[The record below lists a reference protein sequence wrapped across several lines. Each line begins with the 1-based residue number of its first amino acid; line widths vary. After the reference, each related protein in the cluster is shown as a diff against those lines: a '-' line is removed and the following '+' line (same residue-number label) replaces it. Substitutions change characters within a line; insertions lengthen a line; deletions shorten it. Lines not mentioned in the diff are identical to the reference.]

1 MAKKRIHQIAKELD
15 VASADILFLAKELGL
30 EVKTASSGLTPE
42 EEELVVLSFNE
53 TKNNEDT
60 ANNDEVSTSDS
71 VSDDDDKPQELEDK
85 AEPSEDVEDETET
98 SVDVEVSDNIQIIE
112 IPSKSTPEELSE
124 LINVDATQIVGD
136 LMNLGIMQSMTSEL
150 NDDEIEKLLEKY
162 DLIPEIIEKVEVKRS
177 EILQLEEFID
187 TDEELLVRSPIITVM
202 GHVDHGK
209 TSLLD
214 YIRNEKVADGEA
226 GGITQHVG
234 AYKVDTGELGIT
246 FIDTPGH
253 EAFTQMRARGANVTD
268 IVVLVVAA
276 DDGIMPQTIE
286 AINHSKAAG
295 VPIVVAVN
303 KCDLPDANPA
313 LVKADLTKYEIIAE
327 DLGGDTPVVE
337 VSALKGDGIDDLLET
352 LSLVAEIEELKS
364 NPNAN
369 ASGYIIESR
378 MEVGRGNVATVVV
391 TRGTLKQGDFLYAG
405 GAFCRIKS
413 MFDHTNKILKKVIP
427 GSPVDIIGWDESPN
441 SGDQFVVVK
450 NQKEAKSKAEENK
463 TLLKDFDSSAY
474 TVQSRVS
481 EMMKL
486 LQEGELNT
494 INIILKADTNGSVE
508 AIKDGLM
515 KLSSDEVQIQIVHSA
530 VGGIVLSDV
539 DLAGATSSLIV
550 GFNVRPDSQARN
562 MAQSKGID
570 VRTYQIIYE
579 LLDDITEAL
588 QGEMTIKTEEAVIG
602 MVDVR
607 TTFRAPKVGVVA
619 GSIVTEGRVEIDSKA
634 RLLRDGVVIY
644 EGTVTSLRRF
654 KDNVEKVLEGLEC
667 GIGLTDYKD
676 IKEGDVIE
684 ILGEVEIK

>member
-15 VASADILFLAKELGL
+15 VASADIVFLANELGI

-42 EEELVVLSFNE
+42 EEELVLLAFNE
-53 TKNNEDT
+53 QNVTEDST
-60 ANNDEVSTSDS
+60 TDDTVGIIEETDNTDSETQETQTDEK
-71 VSDDDDKPQELEDK
+71 DDQQTD
-85 AEPSEDVEDETET
+85 TE
-98 SVDVEVSDNIQIIE
+98 SVDIQIIE
-112 IPSKSTPEELSE
+112 VPSGCTPEELSSI
-124 LINVDATQIVGD
+124 INIDATQIVGD
-136 LMNLGIMQSMTSEL
+136 LMSLGIMQSLTSQL
-150 NDDEIEKLLEKY
+150 KDKEIETLLEKY
-162 DLIPEIIEKVEVKRS
+162 DLMPEIVEKVEIKRS
-177 EILQLEEFID
+177 EILALQEFQ
-187 TDEELLVRSPIITVM
+187 DEEQNLTVRSPIITVM

-234 AYKVDTGELGIT
+234 AYKVESGDLGIT

-337 VSALKGDGIDDLLET
+337 VSALKGDGVDDLLET
-352 LSLVAEIEELKS
+352 LSLVAEIEELKA
-364 NPNAN
+364 NPNTN

-405 GAFCRIKS
+405 GAFCRVKS
-413 MFDHTNKILKKVIP
+413 MFDHTNKVLKNVIP

-441 SGDQFVVVK
+441 SGDQFVAVK
-450 NQKEAKSKAEENK
+450 SQKEAKAKAEQNK
-463 TLLKDFDSSAY
+463 TLLKDFDSSSY

-481 EMMKL
+481 EMMQL

-494 INIILKADTNGSVE
+494 INVILKADTNGSVE
-508 AIKDGLM
+508 AIKDGLL
-515 KLSSDEVQIQIVHSA
+515 KLSSDEVQIEIVHSA

-539 DLAGATSSLIV
+539 DLAGATNSLIV

>member
-53 TKNNEDT
+53 TKDNENT
-60 ANNDEVSTSDS
+60 TNNDVVSTSDS
-71 VSDDDDKPQELEDK
+71 TSDAEDKPQEVEEKADPVED
-85 AEPSEDVEDETET
+85 AEDETEP

-162 DLIPEIIEKVEVKRS
+162 DLIPEMIEKVEVKRS
-177 EILQLEEFID
+177 EILQLEEFSD
-187 TDEELLVRSPIITVM
+187 TDEELVVRSPIITVM

-450 NQKEAKSKAEENK
+450 SQKEAKSKAEENK